1 MADARGRSSFI
12 DGEVAAY
19 ALAHTSPPD
28 EVQRSLQAVT
38 AERTGGAAGMQIGH
52 DQAVFME
59 NLARAMGVRRAV
71 EVGTF
76 TGYSSLALA
85 RGMGPEGRL
94 LCCDVSEE
102 WTAVARKHWEKA
114 GVAGRIDLRLGPALD
129 TLRSLPLE
137 EGFDLAFVDA
147 DKEGYLGYFEEILP
161 RLRRGGVLLADNTL
175 WAGRV
180 LDPDAAD
187 ADTVAIRAF
196 NDALVADDRVR
207 VVVLTVGD
215 GVTLAQKL

>member
-1 MADARGRSSFI
+1 MATPRARSSFV
-12 DGEVAAY
+12 DADVAAY
-19 ALAHTSPPD
+19 VLAHTSPPD
-28 EVQRSLQAVT
+28 DVQRSLQAVT

-59 NLARAMGVRRAV
+59 SMARAMGARRAV

-94 LCCDVSEE
+94 VCCDVSEE
-102 WTAVARKHWEKA
+102 WTAIARDHWDKA
-114 GVAGRIDLRLGPALD
+114 GVADRIDLRLGPALD
-129 TLRSLPLE
+129 TLRSLPRE
-137 EGFDLAFVDA
+137 ARFDLAFVDA
-147 DKEGYLGYFEEILP
+147 DKEAYLEYFEEILP
-161 RLRRGGVLLADNTL
+161 RLRTGGVLLADNTI
-175 WAGRV
+175 WGGRV
-180 LDPDAAD
+180 LDSDAAD

-196 NDALVADDRVR
+196 NDALAADDRVR